1 MYNILVKL
9 NTERKIVS
17 FDEFYDEIDDV
28 DEYFDNQLQEY
39 SMESLEWHKNIF
51 KFLNPSNVLYIPDQH
66 YMV

>member
-1 MYNILVKL
+1 M
-9 NTERKIVS
+9 S

-28 DEYFDNQLQEY
+28 DDYFDNQLQEY

-51 KFLNPSNVLYIPDQH
+51 NFVNPSNILYIPDQH